1 MTAVAGA
8 TAIDRMYW
16 ASGEVLSVGAQLA
29 EAPGLPSPDILK
41 RRVQTLL
48 EDMERKGVELGIPKH
63 DLDDAKYAIVAFI
76 DEQLFRAPW
85 AGRQEWML
93 EPLQLVYFNENT
105 AGEGFFQRLDQ
116 LERDPSRLHVL
127 QIYYLC
133 LTLGFQGKYAVRGGD
148 GLGAVIDRIASMLA
162 RATSGGEVLSPH
174 GIPADAGRGGARRRA
189 PVLFLAGGVVALAII
204 LAVVLKLLLVSAT
217 SDVSARLKSTAA
229 AESGAAK

>member
-1 MTAVAGA
+1 M
-8 TAIDRMYW
+8 IDKMYW
-16 ASGEVLSVGAQLA
+16 ACGEVLSVGAQLA

-41 RRVQTLL
+41 RRIQTLL
-48 EDMERKGVELGIPKH
+48 EDMERRGLELGIQKR

-116 LERDPSRLHVL
+116 LERDPQRLHVL
-127 QIYYLC
+127 EVFYLC

-148 GLGAVIDRIASMLA
+148 GLSAVIDRLASMLA
-162 RATSGGEVLSPH
+162 RATPNGEVLSPH
-174 GIPADAGRGGARRRA
+174 GVPVDAGRGGARREA
-189 PVLFLAGGVVALAII
+189 PVLFLAGGLVAVAII
-204 LAVVLKLLLVSAT
+204 LAIVLKVALVSAT
-217 SDVSARLKSTAA
+217 SDVN
-229 AESGAAK
+229 AKIKTTVATDAPKGSVR

>member
-1 MTAVAGA
+1 M
-8 TAIDRMYW
+8 IDKMYW
-16 ASGEVLSVGAQLA
+16 ACGEVLSVGAQLA

-41 RRVQTLL
+41 RRIQTLL
-48 EDMERKGVELGIPKH
+48 EDMERKGLELGIQKR

-116 LERDPSRLHVL
+116 LERDPQRLHVL
-127 QIYYLC
+127 EVFYLC

-148 GLGAVIDRIASMLA
+148 GLSAVIDRLASMLA
-162 RATSGGEVLSPH
+162 RATPNGEVLSPH
-174 GIPADAGRGGARRRA
+174 GVPVDAGRGGARREA
-189 PVLFLAGGVVALAII
+189 PVLFLAGGLVAVAII
-204 LAVVLKLLLVSAT
+204 LAIVLKVALVSAT
-217 SDVSARLKSTAA
+217 SDVNAKIKTTVAA
-229 AESGAAK
+229 DAPKGSVR